1 MFSLFSPRSNKKKKP
16 NKVREQGGGGASL
29 APHLLFIALVHQ
41 QQSIDLLSAE
51 CIETLLRFSHVTS
64 SCHTQ
69 A

>member
-1 MFSLFSPRSNKKKKP
+1 MFSLFSPRSNKKKP
-16 NKVREQGGGGASL
+16 QQSQRAGGGASL

-41 QQSIDLLSAE
+41 QQSINLLSAE

>member
-1 MFSLFSPRSNKKKKP
+1 MFSLFSPRSNKKKNPTKS
-16 NKVREQGGGGASL
+16 ESGGGASL